1 MADREEGDGFISRV
15 SAEGEIIEL
24 KWIDGLKDP
33 KGLLIKDD
41 KVYVTNNTELIE
53 ISIEDSKILRRIQVE
68 GSKSLND
75 ITVDAVGNIF
85 ISDSGKSAIYLMP
98 GDSANMMIPED
109 KNEYYISNMA
119 DREEGDGFISRV
131 SAEGE
136 IIELKWIDGLKDPK
150 GLLIKDDKVYVTNNT
165 ELIEISIEDS
175 KILRRIEV
183 EGSKSLNDITVDAV
197 GNIFISDSGKS
208 AIYLMPGDS
217 ENMMIPGNKKGE
229 IIEYLDSKRLEYVN
243 GLFAQNDHLYAAAWG
258 ENNDGNFLK
267 IDMDTREIE
276 KISKKG
282 IGNLDGVQPVGEE
295 AFYISDWGT
304 GKIYLIKKDGE
315 ITEVLT
321 SEKSAGDIFFDVQKN
336 QLVLPMNHQ
345 NAVWWYQLN

>member
-1 MADREEGDGFISRV
+1 MMKINTFKLLLLSLMICSGLYAQST
-15 SAEGEIIEL
+15 SA
-24 KWIDGLKDP
+24 K
-33 KGLLIKDD
+33 LIK
-41 KVYVTNNTELIE
+41 K
-53 ISIEDSKILRRIQVE
+53 VE
-68 GSKSLND
+68 GFSH
-75 ITVDAVGNIF
+75 
-85 ISDSGKSAIYLMP
+85 
-98 GDSANMMIPED
+98 PESVVFNQN

-150 GLLIKDDKVYVTNNT
+150 GLLIKDDKVYVTNNN

-175 KILRRIEV
+175 KILRRIQV

-217 ENMMIPGNKKGE
+217 PNMMIPEDKKGE
-229 IIEYLDSKRLEYVN
+229 IIEYLDSTRLEYVN
-243 GLFAQNDHLYAAAWG
+243 GLFAQKDHLYAAAWG

-267 IDMDTREIE
+267 VDMDTREIE
-276 KISKKG
+276 KISKEG
-282 IGNLDGVQPVGEE
+282 IGNLDGVQPVGED

-304 GKIYLIKKDGE
+304 GKIHLIKKDGE

-321 SEKSAGDIFFDVQKN
+321 SEKSAGDIFFDVEKD

-345 NAVWWYQLN
+345 NAVWWYQLQ